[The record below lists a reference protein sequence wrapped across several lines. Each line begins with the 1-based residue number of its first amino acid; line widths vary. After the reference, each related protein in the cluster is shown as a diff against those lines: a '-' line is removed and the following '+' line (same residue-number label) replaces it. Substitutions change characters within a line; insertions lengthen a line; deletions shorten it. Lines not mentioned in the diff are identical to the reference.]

1 MRRRVRAAIAPLLI
15 ASFASAQNTEAPVW
29 DGQSL
34 PITIETLHDVPVKST
49 ERRPDGSYG
58 QERGTLYSGTSFRI
72 DKGQRFQMVA
82 MLGEGSCR
90 IGLQGA
96 LYELSSCPWMPGFTD
111 QQTDVFRIV
120 AFDNR

>member
-1 MRRRVRAAIAPLLI
+1 MIWLGLVLALLIAPL
-15 ASFASAQNTEAPVW
+15 ASAQVTDAPVW

-34 PITIETLHDVPVKST
+34 PITIEALRDVPVKAT

-58 QERGTLYSGTSFRI
+58 RERGTLYSRSSFRI
-72 DKGQRFQMVA
+72 NKGQRFQMVT

-90 IGLQGA
+90 IEFQSA
-96 LYELSSCPWMPGFTD
+96 LYELSSCPWVPGFTD

-120 AFDNR
+120 AFVNR